1 MVVQY
6 GGLPAPE
13 YEGWMNGDG
22 MVWYGRRG
30 RKEGRGFA
38 ERERERIG
46 KSSEHICP
54 VEIGSDAASLLAA
67 AAAKD

>member
-1 MVVQY
+1 MGMGWY
-6 GGLPAPE
+6 GMEGEGERKGGGLQ
-13 YEGWMNGDG
+13 
-22 MVWYGRRG
+22 
-30 RKEGRGFA
+30 
-38 ERERERIG
+38 RERERIG

>member
-1 MVVQY
+1 MD
-6 GGLPAPE
+6 E
-13 YEGWMNGDG
+13 WDG
-22 MVWYGRRG
+22 MIWKERERRKG
-30 RKEGRGFA
+30 GGFA
-38 ERERERIG
+38 ERERIG

>member
-1 MVVQY
+1 MVVVVQY

-38 ERERERIG
+38 ERERENWKELRAHLPG
-46 KSSEHICP
+46 
-54 VEIGSDAASLLAA
+54 
-67 AAAKD
+67 